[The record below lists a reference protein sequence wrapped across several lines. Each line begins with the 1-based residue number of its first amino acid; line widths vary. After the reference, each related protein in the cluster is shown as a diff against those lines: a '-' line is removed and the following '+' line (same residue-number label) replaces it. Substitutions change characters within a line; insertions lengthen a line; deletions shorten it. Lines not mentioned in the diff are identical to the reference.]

1 MPKKFEKEFISY
13 CENQNLEVN
22 PYQIKVIK
30 KLEDYHNS
38 NYKSFFSKLFSKQKT
53 KKGFYLYGGV
63 GVGKTMILNFFY
75 DHLEEKKLKKHF
87 NEFMLGFHDFVH
99 EQKEKNEENV
109 INQFVKNLKSKAS
122 LVYFDEFQVTNIVDA
137 MILGKLFE
145 QIFKEDIKIIFTSNT
160 KISELYKEGLQREQ
174 FIPFIKIMEDQ
185 CMEYKL
191 KIEDDY
197 RKSNDNQKQRYFF
210 PINQETNFK
219 INKFFRMI
227 TKGKKQS
234 SITINVK
241 GRGFKIE
248 NFYEG
253 IVRYNFNQL
262 CDQNLGAEDYLAII
276 KSCKFIVIDQIPQ
289 FNDENSN
296 QQQRFI
302 TLLDVIYD
310 KNIYLKY
317 RQHNNNL
324 IGSNVSLKDKWLRF
338 CKVANGNFKIQN
350 DHNLQAIINN
360 QNLLIKSNRK
370 TLTNFIKARNSFL
383 LKRVFYLTKSGVY
396 RQTLIGN
403 IALFIGILIKKV

>member
-13 CENQNLEVN
+13 CENQDLEVN
-22 PYQIKVIK
+22 SNQITVIK
-30 KLEDYHNS
+30 KLEDYYHI
-38 NYKSFFSKLFSKQKT
+38 NYKSFFSKLFSKQQS

-75 DHLEEKKLKKHF
+75 DHLDGKKLKKHF

-99 EQKEKNEENV
+99 ERTEKKEENI

-122 LVYFDEFQVTNIVDA
+122 LIYFDEFQVTNIVDA

-145 QIFKEDIKIIFTSNT
+145 QIFKEDIKIILTSNT

-185 CMEYKL
+185 SIECEL

-197 RKSNDNQKQRYFF
+197 RKSRNNKQNRYFF
-210 PINQETNFK
+210 PLNQETNFN
-219 INKFFRMI
+219 INKFFRTI

-234 SITINVK
+234 SKTINVK
-241 GRGFKIE
+241 GRDFKIE
-248 NFYEG
+248 NYYEG
-253 IVRYNFNQL
+253 IARYSFNQL

-276 KSCKFIVIDQIPQ
+276 KDCKFIVIDQIPQ
-289 FNDENSN
+289 FNDVNSN

-310 KNIYLKY
+310 KNIL
-317 RQHNNNL
+317 L
-324 IGSNVSLKDKWLRF
+324 AVTAD
-338 CKVANGNFKIQN
+338 
-350 DHNLQAIINN
+350 
-360 QNLLIKSNRK
+360 QNLNQFTSSRLLEKPFKRTVSRLYE
-370 TLTNFIKARNSFL
+370 LTSKDYN
-383 LKRVFYLTKSGVY
+383 
-396 RQTLIGN
+396 
-403 IALFIGILIKKV
+403 